1 MDLDEVFPHLDDA
14 AAGATGIAEAC
25 ARLGCPNAW
34 IADDAAEH
42 EIVAGAVD
50 GERLAWVERRA
61 LIPDSGW
68 EDIEYTLC
76 MRLGAGPVREW
87 IVDTYNPYFGCTV
100 GYMRWWGDS
109 VVMIYRE
116 KHATIVCRVDPDG
129 SPQLRPIED
138 WWRVAAD
145 QVLFASKARGLV
157 ERVHLPD
164 LELRGPLPL
173 AAAAEHL
180 ASGTYA
186 HLPPLA
192 RAPEA
197 LWQQIAAR
205 LPAVPAAIA
214 ELLIGALAYR
224 FWDAWPAPAATY
236 DGLDR
241 RRWNQPGWLP
251 FYHHHTQSP
260 AGAQTLLAQ
269 LELVAARLPAAFDPD
284 DALAEL
290 ACRHIA
296 ARCHELAGVCRAG
309 HLPEETSC
317 YFWVEW
323 SQAEFAGAR
332 ALFPAGMWA
341 VYEALRPRAR
351 ELARLGE
358 RR

>member
-1 MDLDEVFPHLDDA
+1 MDLDEVLPFVDDEA
-14 AAGATGIAEAC
+14 AEPTGIAEAC
-25 ARLGCPNAW
+25 ARLGCPTMW

-50 GERLAWVERRA
+50 GERLAWVERRW
-61 LIPDSGW
+61 LICGDY
-68 EDIEYTLC
+68 EDVEYTLC
-76 MRLGAGPVREW
+76 MRSGAGPMREW

-116 KHATIVCRVDPDG
+116 KHKTIVCRIDPDG
-129 SPQLRPIED
+129 SPQLRRIAD
-138 WWRVAAD
+138 RWRVAAD
-145 QVLFASKARGLV
+145 QVLFASEARGLV
-157 ERVHLPD
+157 ERMRLPD

-192 RAPEA
+192 PAPEVM
-197 LWQQIAAR
+197 WQQIAAR

-236 DGLDR
+236 DALDGQ
-241 RRWNQPGWLP
+241 RWNPPNWLP
-251 FYHHHTQSP
+251 FYHHHAQGP
-260 AGAQTLLAQ
+260 ADARTLLAQ
-269 LELVAARLPAAFDPD
+269 LELVAARPPALD

-309 HLPEETSC
+309 HLPEAAYC

-323 SQAEFAGAR
+323 SQAGFAGAR

-341 VYEALRPRAR
+341 VYEALRPRAG
-351 ELARLGE
+351 ELKLLGE